1 MAEQRAPNW
10 VDYLGQASKLRQSA
24 GTTPPYAPGTKTMRH
39 QEMKSREKI
48 ASKQIASQEKMHS
61 QNMALQREK
70 LALEKWNLENQW
82 KYNWLQFEAI
92 QNLEQEVGFSGGYF
106 NTGGAKQTP
115 VQGITDFSVRDV
127 LGGTTQAERYDLDL
141 RDNMFDY

>member
-48 ASKQIASQEKMHS
+48 AQSQIASQEKMHS

-82 KYNWLQFEAI
+82 KYNWLQFEAM
-92 QNLEQEVGFSGGYF
+92 QSLEQETAAGFGFGPSGGF
-106 NTGGAKQTP
+106 NEVEMAWGPA
-115 VQGITDFSVRDV
+115 RDARAQRA
-127 LGGTTQAERYDLDL
+127 GYID
-141 RDNMFDY
+141 